1 MIDDGTCYRCKLSK
15 WHQGPHLVTDPASQV
30 ETLVAALK
38 AIDKRYHF
46 NMAGSIARDALRE
59 VGRE

>member
-30 ETLVAALK
+30 ETLVAALRE
-38 AIDKRYHF
+38 IRDKEDAYAYKY
-46 NMAGSIARDALRE
+46 MAREALRK
-59 VGRE
+59 VDRQ